1 MKQVSLDYFGILLGA
16 VLIAIG
22 LYFFWAP
29 SALAAGG
36 VSGLAIVIKALLP
49 VIPIGI
55 IILVLDMIMF
65 ALGFLMLGKSF
76 GVKSLV
82 CSLEISGITTLFELV
97 VPSVKPLSDN
107 LLILLIFGALFIA
120 LGQSIVF
127 NLGASSGGT
136 DIIAKI
142 ITKYFMI
149 NIGTALLV
157 ADLTVVVLAA
167 FVFGIEK
174 GLYAVL
180 GVIVTTQ
187 LIDYI
192 ISGLN
197 VQRYVMVIPSSEEN
211 IAVINDYILNTL
223 SRGAT
228 IYQAEGG
235 YSKARRKVITT
246 VMERR
251 EFIEFRKAVQVLDAK
266 AFVTVQNL
274 HEVVGEGFKK

>member
-1 MKQVSLDYFGILLGA
+1 M
-16 VLIAIG
+16 
-22 LYFFWAP
+22 
-29 SALAAGG
+29 
-36 VSGLAIVIKALLP
+36 
-49 VIPIGI
+49 
-55 IILVLDMIMF
+55 
-65 ALGFLMLGKSF
+65 
-76 GVKSLV
+76 
-82 CSLEISGITTLFELV
+82 
-97 VPSVKPLSDN
+97 
-107 LLILLIFGALFIA
+107 
-120 LGQSIVF
+120 
-127 NLGASSGGT
+127 
-136 DIIAKI
+136 
-142 ITKYFMI
+142 
-149 NIGTALLV
+149 
-157 ADLTVVVLAA
+157 VVLAA